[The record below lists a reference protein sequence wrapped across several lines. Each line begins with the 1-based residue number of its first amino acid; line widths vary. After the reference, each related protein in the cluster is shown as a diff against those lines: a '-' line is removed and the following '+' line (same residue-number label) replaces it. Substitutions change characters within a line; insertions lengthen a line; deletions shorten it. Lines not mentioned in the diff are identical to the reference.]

1 MVKNKL
7 FKTAL
12 SFTLLF
18 SLFGVNAAFASNRC
32 AELFSSFS
40 RGKEP
45 PVEVSQKDGTEGL
58 IAYLGTLLERQI
70 IGDTELLRLIEGLER
85 GEISNPIHEE
95 ETWISSSALIHREE
109 IQEYIN
115 RTQLDQKELLEW
127 SKRSLKEKE
136 RVRVKREETRE
147 ETQDVHQKIE
157 LNPVREGRFQMGD
170 GQNKKTVNLTHPIEV
185 MSTQVTQ
192 KQWVE
197 VMGENPSKFQEG
209 EHSIVVSLNG
219 KSIKMQPDNPVENVT
234 WWSVVVFANRLSEK
248 NGLKSAYDLSGIT
261 WKQGTSAEAGTLQAE
276 SGEIKI
282 NANGGVHDPNSKG
295 IYYQTEGYRLPT
307 EAEQE
312 YMLRAAGT
320 ANGKYHFGDNEA
332 ELKDH
337 AWYGDNAD
345 SKTHPVA
352 QLKQLIV
359 DGKDFYDLHGNVWEW
374 GWDWYASDLKGGDNP
389 VGPKGG
395 SNRVVRGGGWRSFAR
410 FLRSAYRGHDRP
422 GDRSHYVGFRLV
434 RTASNP

>member
-1 MVKNKL
+1 MVKNGR
-7 FKTAL
+7 FTICT
-12 SFTLLF
+12 FTLLF
-18 SLFGVNAAFASNRC
+18 GLFNFNAAHASQRC
-32 AELFSSFS
+32 ADLLSSFS
-40 RGKEP
+40 RGKEA
-45 PVEVSQKDGTEGL
+45 PVKVSQRDGTEGL

-70 IGDTELLRLIEGLER
+70 IGDTELLRLIKGLER

-95 ETWISSSALIHREE
+95 ETWISSAALIHREE

-115 RTQLDQKELLEW
+115 RTELNQKELLDW

-147 ETQDVHQKIE
+147 ETQDVHQKME
-157 LNPVREGRFQMGD
+157 FNPVPEGRFQMGD
-170 GQNKKTVNLTHPIEV
+170 GQNKKTVHLKQPIEV

-197 VMGENPSKFQEG
+197 VMGENPSKFGEG

-219 KSIKMQPDNPVENVT
+219 QSVKMQPDNPVEKVT
-234 WWSVVVFANRLSEK
+234 WWSVIVYANKLSKKE
-248 NGLKSAYDLSGIT
+248 GLKPAYDLSGIK
-261 WKQGTSAEAGTLQAE
+261 WKAGTSAEAGTLDVE

-282 NANGGVHDPNSKG
+282 SAPGGD
-295 IYYQTEGYRLPT
+295 YYQADGYRLPT

-320 ANGKYHFGDNEA
+320 ANGKYHFGDNDA

-337 AWYGDNAD
+337 AWHSENAD
-345 SKTHPVA
+345 GKTHPVG
-352 QLKQLIV
+352 QLKPLIV

-374 GWDWYASDLKGGDNP
+374 GWDWHASDLKGGDNP
-389 VGPKGG
+389 VGAKTG
-395 SNRVVRGGGWRSFAR
+395 SDRVVRGGSWYYNAS
-410 FLRSAYRGHDRP
+410 FLRSAYRGNVGP
-422 GDRSHYVGFRLV
+422 GYRYGNVGFRLV
-434 RTASNP
+434 RTAK